1 MTDEIRNGNKTKR
14 FISIPTVP
22 AWIGVAIILASFL
35 YNVLGASW
43 SIERDIE
50 DINKIVVTQQ
60 AQMESME
67 RKLVIAEGNT
77 NVVERNLRG
86 DLDEIK
92 FNMKRLFDHMG
103 ITYIER

>member
-1 MTDEIRNGNKTKR
+1 MTNEIRDGDKIKR
-14 FISIPTVP
+14 FVSIPTVP
-22 AWIGVAIILASFL
+22 AWIGVAFILASFF

-60 AQMESME
+60 AQMQSLE
-67 RKLVIAEGNT
+67 RKLIIAEGNT
-77 NVVERNLRG
+77 NAVEKNLRG